1 MCTRLV
7 LHNIHL
13 HTHTHMADFTEGHRE
28 ALKEQLTRIILRL
41 LAENKEVHYFQG
53 LHDIALTLLLVV
65 GEDIAYAIM
74 TVIAKYH
81 IR

>member
-1 MCTRLV
+1 
-7 LHNIHL
+7 
-13 HTHTHMADFTEGHRE
+13 MADFTEGHRE

-65 GEDIAYAIM
+65 GEDIACAIM